1 MSNALLRKFSGTA
14 LTKRDFKVLLTFY
27 KSRTCKYFI
36 YQSFNKVL
44 AQPFASYWRT
54 LNVEKKKVQTC
65 MPSSWITK
73 ELNLKG
79 LYHQVETDD
88 VFLEDLEDIGTKKN
102 IQKNLIFRILKK
114 DLMKALT
121 FRENWQGASQKT
133 VTNFLIVVVL
143 SHISVHAHTSTY

>member
-1 MSNALLRKFSGTA
+1 
-14 LTKRDFKVLLTFY
+14 
-27 KSRTCKYFI
+27 
-36 YQSFNKVL
+36 
-44 AQPFASYWRT
+44 
-54 LNVEKKKVQTC
+54 

>member
-1 MSNALLRKFSGTA
+1 
-14 LTKRDFKVLLTFY
+14 
-27 KSRTCKYFI
+27 
-36 YQSFNKVL
+36 
-44 AQPFASYWRT
+44 
-54 LNVEKKKVQTC
+54 

-79 LYHQVETDD
+79 LYHLVETDD

-133 VTNFLIVVVL
+133 VTNFLVVL
-143 SHISVHAHTSTY
+143 SYISVHAHTSTY